1 MKRLALALLLSGAYS
16 LNASFYEKISP
27 AFIKTGYDCV
37 ANKAVA
43 GFNLGRTNLGW
54 TALVASWA
62 GYISYKKSKRVRN
75 TVNYLPRK
83 LGLKK

>member
-1 MKRLALALLLSGAYS
+1 MKKLALALLLSGAYS
-16 LNASFYEKISP
+16 LNASWLEKMNP
-27 AFIKTGYDCV
+27 AFVKTGYTFIAD
-37 ANKAVA
+37 NAVA
-43 GFNLGRTNLGW
+43 GFNLSRTNLGW

-75 TVNYLPRK
+75 TVNYIPRK